1 MLYEEELYLLY
12 NSILINTTIAFI
24 AAYHFRVSNYI
35 IGSNMSKTILNSY
48 KNKKNKQVTISE
60 IVPEQQQQQEKE
72 FIILKIYK
80 SEIDKA
86 IENLKGLG
94 KINQYYEPDYKLIV
108 ERSTNTILDD
118 CGGYEIL
125 KQAII
130 STDQTAILE
139 RDEL

>member
-24 AAYHFRVSNYI
+24 AANHFRVSNYI
-35 IGSNMSKTILNSY
+35 YGNNMSKTILNSY

-60 IVPEQQQQQEKE
+60 IVPEQQQQEKE
-72 FIILKIYK
+72 YIILKIYK

-86 IENLKGLG
+86 IENLKRLG

>member
-1 MLYEEELYLLY
+1 
-12 NSILINTTIAFI
+12 
-24 AAYHFRVSNYI
+24 
-35 IGSNMSKTILNSY
+35 LNSDR
-48 KNKKNKQVTISE
+48 KQENKQVANSE
-60 IVPEQQQQQEKE
+60 IVPEQEQQEKE
-72 FIILKIYK
+72 FVILKIYK

-86 IENLKGLG
+86 IENLKGLE
-94 KINQYYEPDYKLIV
+94 KINQYYERDYKIIV

-130 STDQTAILE
+130 STDQISILE

>member
-1 MLYEEELYLLY
+1 M
-12 NSILINTTIAFI
+12 IAEN
-24 AAYHFRVSNYI
+24 HFRVPIKVIDDNK
-35 IGSNMSKTILNSY
+35 MSKTILNSY
-48 KNKKNKQVTISE
+48 KNKKNKQVSNSE
-60 IVPEQQQQQEKE
+60 IVPEQQLQEEEGKE

-86 IENLKGLG
+86 IENLKGLE

-108 ERSTNTILDD
+108 ERYTNTIMDD
-118 CGGYEIL
+118 YGWYEIL

-130 STDQTAILE
+130 STDHTSILE

>member
-1 MLYEEELYLLY
+1 M
-12 NSILINTTIAFI
+12 NSD
-24 AAYHFRVSNYI
+24 
-35 IGSNMSKTILNSY
+35 
-48 KNKKNKQVTISE
+48 KNQENKQVTNSE
-60 IVPEQQQQQEKE
+60 IVPEEQQREEKE
-72 FIILKIYK
+72 FIIFKIYK

-86 IENLKGLG
+86 IENLKRRG

-118 CGGYEIL
+118 CGWYEIL

-130 STDQTAILE
+130 STDHTSILE

>member
-1 MLYEEELYLLY
+1 
-12 NSILINTTIAFI
+12 
-24 AAYHFRVSNYI
+24 
-35 IGSNMSKTILNSY
+35 MSKTLLKGY
-48 KNKKNKQVTISE
+48 KNQENKQVTNSE
-60 IVPEQQQQQEKE
+60 IVPEQQQHKQEKE

-86 IENLKGLG
+86 IENLKLRE

-118 CGGYEIL
+118 CGWYEIL

-130 STDQTAILE
+130 STDHTSILE

>member
-1 MLYEEELYLLY
+1 
-12 NSILINTTIAFI
+12 
-24 AAYHFRVSNYI
+24 
-35 IGSNMSKTILNSY
+35 MSKTLFNSY
-48 KNKKNKQVTISE
+48 KNDYENKQVSNSE
-60 IVPEQQQQQEKE
+60 IVPEQKQEEEGKE

-86 IENLKGLG
+86 IENLKGLE

-118 CGGYEIL
+118 CGWYEIL

-130 STDQTAILE
+130 STDHASILE

>member
-1 MLYEEELYLLY
+1 MVNDLRVP
-12 NSILINTTIAFI
+12 INVIDD
-24 AAYHFRVSNYI
+24 N
-35 IGSNMSKTILNSY
+35 NMSKTLLNTY
-48 KNKKNKQVTISE
+48 KNDDKNKQVKIFE
-60 IVPEQQQQQEKE
+60 ILPEQEEQEEEKE

-86 IENLKGLG
+86 IENLKGLE

-118 CGGYEIL
+118 CGWYEIL

-130 STDQTAILE
+130 STDHASILE

>member
-1 MLYEEELYLLY
+1 M
-12 NSILINTTIAFI
+12 INITI
-24 AAYHFRVSNYI
+24 
-35 IGSNMSKTILNSY
+35 TLLNSY
-48 KNKKNKQVTISE
+48 KNKKNKQFSNSE
-60 IVPEQQQQQEKE
+60 IVPEQQLQEEEEGKE

-94 KINQYYEPDYKLIV
+94 KINQYYEPDYNLIV
-108 ERSTNTILDD
+108 ERYTNTILDD
-118 CGGYEIL
+118 CGWYEIL

-130 STDQTAILE
+130 STDYSSILE